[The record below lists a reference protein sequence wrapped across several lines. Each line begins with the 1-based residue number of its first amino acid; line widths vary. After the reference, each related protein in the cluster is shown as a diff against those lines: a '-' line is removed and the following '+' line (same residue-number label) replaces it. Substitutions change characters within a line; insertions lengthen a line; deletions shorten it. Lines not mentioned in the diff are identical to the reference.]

1 MTDIRLLDRLW
12 EGVLLIDER
21 LRVVY
26 QNEYAKNYLGNVYG
40 LAISEAL
47 RVPRLSEIV
56 DAFLANTE
64 TVIETTFVKSGV
76 EKHFMIRTINPHIIF
91 QDISERKLLESAKM
105 DFVNSLVHEFSTPLT
120 VINGYTQL
128 LMDER
133 SSLPAET
140 SGTVE
145 RIMRSTQ
152 RLSKL
157 VDELAMLSNLEL
169 HNYKS
174 TVQTINLNTLVEEV
188 VAETE
193 PKWKKK
199 DLTISVNAPTDLYLK
214 SDALLVYRIVANV
227 FSNSI
232 KYSYMGGK
240 VEIQL
245 SKDKNSVSVSIQDH
259 GMGIRSEEIPRIFER
274 FYRSSSAKASGM
286 SGLGLGLALVKH
298 ALSVIGGTIE
308 VNSRYML
315 GTEVTVKFPRVD

>member
-1 MTDIRLLDRLW
+1 MTDIKLLDRLW

-21 LRVVY
+21 LRVAFH
-26 QNEYAKNYLGNVYG
+26 NEYAKNYLGDIYG
-40 LAISEAL
+40 LPISEAL
-47 RVPRLSEIV
+47 RVPRLSEVV
-56 DAFLANTE
+56 DAFLAGKE
-64 TVIETTFVKSGV
+64 LVIETTFVKSGV
-76 EKHFMIRTINPHIIF
+76 EKHLRIKTVNPHIIF

-120 VINGYTQL
+120 VINGYSQL

-133 SSLPAET
+133 SSLSAET
-140 SGTVE
+140 TGTVE

-174 TVQTINLNTLVEEV
+174 TTQTINLKSLVEEV
-188 VAETE
+188 IAETE

-199 DLTISVNAPTDLYLK
+199 DLSVSIDAPSDLYLK
-214 SDALLVYRIVANV
+214 NDALLVYRIVANI

-232 KYSYMGGK
+232 KYSYTGGR
-240 VEIQL
+240 VEIYL
-245 SKDKNSVSVSIQDH
+245 SYDEDSVSVSIRDH
-259 GMGIRSEEIPRIFER
+259 GIGIRSEEIPRIFER
-274 FYRSSSAKASGM
+274 FFRSSNAKVSGA

-298 ALSVIGGTIE
+298 ALSVVGGTIS

-315 GTEVTVKFPRVD
+315 GTEVTVTFPRVD